1 MRRSR
6 TQSSLPAAAAAPWTS
21 LTLLLVCLCMSA
33 VAFDNRQLAFA
44 LPTSTTPPRKLSI
57 PTPYLIY
64 VTPPVPTEAEPQEAW
79 FQRVSLAKG
88 GLASRR
94 HTPLTP
100 PSDIP
105 QVKQCAQAGVP
116 IIQIRDK
123 VLPLEVCDKMEKKMR
138 CFSHP
143 PAYCLPYPSSIP
155 PTRPLPPT

>member
-1 MRRSR
+1 MRRNR
-6 TQSSLPAAAAAPWTS
+6 TQPSFSAAVAGPWTC

-33 VAFDNRQLAFA
+33 VAFDNRKLA

-57 PTPYLIY
+57 PTPYLVY
-64 VTPPVPTEAEPQEAW
+64 VTPIVPTEAESQEAW

-105 QVKQCAQAGVP
+105 QVKQCAQAGMP

-123 VLPLEVCDKMEKKMR
+123 VLPPEVCDEMEKKMR